1 MGILEFGDTS
11 KRKIILIHG
20 FQMPYQIWN
29 EYIDHYKDDFHV
41 LVPVLP
47 GHYPNHTK
55 DFVSFSETAKA
66 FESWYITRYGE
77 DVFAVYAMSMGGV
90 FAATLWQRG
99 RLKIEK
105 LILDGSPLVP
115 VNRFVEK
122 MMLNFY
128 LNITHKT
135 QKRDEKTLL
144 QAKDIYPEGGFDDF
158 LKVLD
163 AMTDTTIQNC
173 VKGVANYQLPN
184 DLDTQNTSFYYFHGT
199 KFNELIAK
207 KSAKFISKHYKN
219 SVIKCFKGKGHCE
232 NMLFNPPLMLK
243 ELDSILI

>member
-1 MGILEFGDTS
+1 MEILEFGNTS

-29 EYIDHYKDDFHV
+29 EYIAHYKNDFHV
-41 LVPVLP
+41 IVPVLP
-47 GHYPNHTK
+47 GHYPNHAK
-55 DFVSFSETAKA
+55 DFISFSETAKD
-66 FESWYITRYGE
+66 FENWHIARYGK

-90 FAATLWQRG
+90 LAATLWENG

-144 QAKDIYPEGGFDDF
+144 QAKDIYPESSFDDF

-173 VKGVANYQLPN
+173 VKGVVNYQLPD
-184 DLDTQNTSFYYFHGT
+184 DLDSQNTRIYYFHGT

-207 KSAKFISKHYKN
+207 KTAKFISKHYKN
-219 SVIKCFKGKGHCE
+219 SVVGCFKGKAHCE
-232 NMLFNPPLMLK
+232 NVLFFPQLMLK
-243 ELDSILI
+243 ALDNVLM

>member
-1 MGILEFGDTS
+1 MEILEFGDTS
-11 KRKIILIHG
+11 KRKVILIHG

-29 EYIDHYKDDFHV
+29 EYIDHYKDEFHV
-41 LVPVLP
+41 LVPILH
-47 GHYPNHTK
+47 GHYPNHTR
-55 DFVSFSETAKA
+55 DFVSFSEMAKA

-90 FAATLWQRG
+90 LAATLWENG

-115 VNRFVEK
+115 VNRFVGK

-135 QKRDEKTLL
+135 QKRNEKTLL

-173 VKGVANYQLPN
+173 VKGVANYQLPDN
-184 DLDTQNTSFYYFHGT
+184 LDTRDTRIYYFHGT
-199 KFNELIAK
+199 KFNELISR

-219 SVIKCFKGKGHCE
+219 SVIKCFNGKAHCE
-232 NMLFNPPLMLK
+232 NMLFNPLLMLK